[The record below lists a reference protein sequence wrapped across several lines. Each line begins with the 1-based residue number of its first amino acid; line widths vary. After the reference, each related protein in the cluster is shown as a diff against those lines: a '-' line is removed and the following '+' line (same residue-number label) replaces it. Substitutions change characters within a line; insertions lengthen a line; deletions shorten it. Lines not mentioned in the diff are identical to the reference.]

1 MRKTRGFSVLICA
14 VLSLSAAFLASAQD
28 IPPLQ
33 DQGLESDQKIDDFS
47 LSGFGER
54 GKKTWELSGQSAD
67 IFSDVVK
74 LKDITGKVY
83 GKQEDLT
90 LTAQSGNFDK
100 AEGKVHLEKDV
111 VVTSSGGTRLTTD
124 YLDWDRD
131 KQTVMTEAL
140 VNIERNN
147 MVTTATG
154 AVAHTDLK
162 KVNLNK
168 DVTVQINPQENNGK
182 QPAIKDKIVI
192 TCDGP
197 MEIDYAKN
205 VAVFKKNV
213 KVSQKDL
220 NLYSDVMEV
229 YFITGNKEET
239 APKEPAAV
247 EAAGPVGGG
256 KIDRIIAKGNV
267 KIERGENVSYSD
279 EAVFTGA
286 DKKVVLLGKPRLIF
300 YSQEDLNASFGN

>member
-1 MRKTRGFSVLICA
+1 MRKTSGFFILIYVFLGLAGAISV
-14 VLSLSAAFLASAQD
+14 FAQD
-28 IPPLQ
+28 AAPVAEQ
-33 DQGLESDQKIDDFS
+33 ESDQKINDFS

-67 IFSDVVK
+67 IFEDVVK

-90 LTAQSGNFDK
+90 LTAQRGDFDK
-100 AEGKVHLEKDV
+100 TEGKVHLEKDV
-111 VVTSSGGTRLTTD
+111 VITSSGGTRLTTD

-140 VNIERNN
+140 VNVERNN
-147 MVTTATG
+147 MFTTATG
-154 AVAHTDLK
+154 ATAQTDLK

-168 DVTVQINPQENNGK
+168 DVTVRINPQEGAG
-182 QPAIKDKIVI
+182 QQSAIKDKIVI

-205 VAVFKKNV
+205 IAVFKKNV

-229 YFITGNKEET
+229 YFITGGKEESGQ
-239 APKEPAAV
+239 KQPAAPDM
-247 EAAGPVGGG
+247 AGPAGGG
-256 KIDRIIAKGNV
+256 KIDKIIAKGNV

>member
-1 MRKTRGFSVLICA
+1 M
-14 VLSLSAAFLASAQD
+14 
-28 IPPLQ
+28 
-33 DQGLESDQKIDDFS
+33 
-47 LSGFGER
+47 
-54 GKKTWELSGQSAD
+54 
-67 IFSDVVK
+67 
-74 LKDITGKVY
+74 
-83 GKQEDLT
+83 
-90 LTAQSGNFDK
+90 
-100 AEGKVHLEKDV
+100 
-111 VVTSSGGTRLTTD
+111 TTD

-154 AVAHTDLK
+154 AVAQTDLK

-168 DVTVQINPQENNGK
+168 DVTVEIKPQESAGS

-229 YFITGNKEET
+229 YFITGGKEESGQ
-239 APKEPAAV
+239 KQPAAPDM
-247 EAAGPVGGG
+247 AGSVGGG
-256 KIDRIIAKGNV
+256 KIDKIIAKGNV

>member
-1 MRKTRGFSVLICA
+1 MRKTSVFLVFMLFFFGLA
-14 VLSLSAAFLASAQD
+14 WAAFGADDSAV
-28 IPPLQ
+28 PALEE
-33 DQGLESDQKIDDFS
+33 ESDQKINDFS

-90 LTAQSGNFDK
+90 LTAERGDFDK

-111 VVTSSGGTRLTTD
+111 VVTSSGGTKLTTD

-147 MVTTATG
+147 MFTTATG
-154 AVAHTDLK
+154 AVAKTDLK
-162 KVNLNK
+162 KVSLNK
-168 DVTVQINPQENNGK
+168 DVTVEIKPQEGAG
-182 QPAIKDKIVI
+182 QEMAIKDKIVI

-205 VAVFKKNV
+205 VAVFKTNV
-213 KVSQKDL
+213 KVTQKDL
-220 NLYSDVMEV
+220 NLYSDIMEV
-229 YFITGNKEET
+229 YFITGGKEEDSG
-239 APKEPAAV
+239 KKQPAAPDM
-247 EAAGPVGGG
+247 AGSVGGG

-279 EAVFTGA
+279 EAVFTGV

>member
-1 MRKTRGFSVLICA
+1 MRKTSGFFIFIFLVLGLFWA
-14 VLSLSAAFLASAQD
+14 VLAAAEDAVVAHEQ
-28 IPPLQ
+28 
-33 DQGLESDQKIDDFS
+33 ESDQKITDFT
-47 LSGFGER
+47 LSGFGEQ
-54 GKKTWELSGQSAD
+54 GKKTWELAGQSAD
-67 IFSDVVK
+67 IFSDIVK

-83 GKQEDLT
+83 GKQENLT
-90 LTAQSGNFDK
+90 LTADEGNFDK

-111 VVTSSGGTRLTTD
+111 VVTSSGGTKLTTD

-154 AVAHTDLK
+154 AVARTDLK

-168 DVTVQINPQENNGK
+168 DVTVQINPQESAGGQ

-205 VAVFKKNV
+205 IAVFKKNV
-213 KVSQKDL
+213 KVTQKDL
-220 NLYSDVMEV
+220 NLYSDTMEV
-229 YFITGNKEET
+229 YFITGGKDET
-239 APKEPAAV
+239 GDKKQPAAPDMAG
-247 EAAGPVGGG
+247 AAGGG
-256 KIDRIIAKGNV
+256 KIDKIIAKGNV